1 VGALA
6 VGGQVWATTGR
17 VNLGADPALAVSA
30 GRAFYVARDEDA
42 IFELDSQCG
51 TPTQQWNVH
60 QAYHPG
66 TSNPQ
71 DVGVAR
77 DGSLWIPLYNVPTL
91 LVISSSGAVLHTID
105 LSSYDADGNPQAMGI
120 AIVMTPAG
128 EKAFVP
134 LQRLNDQTFASEQ
147 PSWMLRVD
155 VATGQVEATIAL
167 AGRNPFQM
175 RAQADAGVIWLADP
189 GNYDSSDE
197 PLAGIERFDTATSTT
212 ALVAHEAD
220 LGGSVTEV
228 AVEGACGAAI
238 VADATA
244 ANVTSIVT
252 FDPTSGAPIAPAAQS
267 PLSSGGAGGGFDL
280 EGSVWL
286 DGTLFVGDRRRATN
300 GYPVHALRASATC
313 ELTLESDVVFLP
325 EPPVAVRAPD

>member
-134 LQRLNDQTFASEQ
+134 LQRLNDQTFTSRLGKSKRRSRSQA
-147 PSWMLRVD
+147 
-155 VATGQVEATIAL
+155 AT
-167 AGRNPFQM
+167 RS
-175 RAQADAGVIWLADP
+175 R
-189 GNYDSSDE
+189 
-197 PLAGIERFDTATSTT
+197 
-212 ALVAHEAD
+212 
-220 LGGSVTEV
+220 
-228 AVEGACGAAI
+228 
-238 VADATA
+238 
-244 ANVTSIVT
+244 
-252 FDPTSGAPIAPAAQS
+252 
-267 PLSSGGAGGGFDL
+267 
-280 EGSVWL
+280 
-286 DGTLFVGDRRRATN
+286 
-300 GYPVHALRASATC
+300 
-313 ELTLESDVVFLP
+313 
-325 EPPVAVRAPD
+325 